1 MTPLAWCRPVA
12 QPPSPSPIPTPLRP
26 LHCPRCRLV
35 AQTHVA
41 TRGAAGG
48 GCGVRGRGAG
58 AAAPEDVEEEA
69 ERGGDVD
76 EVEGGL
82 DFELASGA
90 PLPTDPRLDAAP
102 RLYVSSC
109 SDLRLD
115 VASATLLRAASPLE
129 ALHAAAAG
137 GSHSGGRTLP
147 RSPEISREDPRSPE
161 ISLDDSR

>member
-1 MTPLAWCRPVA
+1 MTRDDTLAWCRPVA

-147 RSPEISREDPRSPE
+147 RSPERTRDLPK
-161 ISLDDSR
+161 SL